1 MNYKEKIIKNSLS
14 FENIALNY
22 LTTKKLYTIFYE
34 IKLINCYFFTLNQSN
49 QNRLSTIL
57 TLCQIFSAKK

>member
-1 MNYKEKIIKNSLS
+1 MVDLGQKGESN
-14 FENIALNY
+14 F
-22 LTTKKLYTIFYE
+22 TFFYE